1 MTFENLNKKTQKAR
15 GFIDNFNNH
24 KGDTL
29 FDIYGRPSS
38 KKITIFNELKKEL
51 ENNGFYNISC
61 VSGGSGYFTMA
72 GENNTHIA
80 YITYAHNYLI
90 EK

>member
-1 MTFENLNKKTQKAR
+1 MTFENLNKNTQKAKV
-15 GFIDNFNNH
+15 FIDNFNKH
-24 KGDTL
+24 KGNTL
-29 FDIYGRPSS
+29 FDIYGKPSYRKVS
-38 KKITIFNELKKEL
+38 IFNSLKNEL
-51 ENNGFYNISC
+51 EKQGFYNVSC

-72 GENNTHIA
+72 GESDTYIA